1 MLIINALIKE
11 MLCSSRCRKGR
22 KLAKKARAQE
32 TWGGCQELQRIGEMK
47 TPTVQTNHPVS
58 HRLNYLQANR
68 KAIGRFLMS
77 LTKKGM
83 VKNSSDHNN
92 LFREL
97 QGKKTSWL
105 V

>member
-1 MLIINALIKE
+1 M
-11 MLCSSRCRKGR
+11 
-22 KLAKKARAQE
+22 
-32 TWGGCQELQRIGEMK
+32 QRIGKMK
-47 TPTVQTNHPVS
+47 TLIVQTNHPVS

-83 VKNSSDHNN
+83 LKKCCVHNN

-97 QGKKTSWL
+97 QGKKDILASIMHLTPLAPIITGGWEGAGRGGGGST
-105 V
+105 